1 MTALTAG
8 SHRRSLT
15 VVAMPDDLDHDSPVP
30 LYEQLAALLRAEID
44 AGRIQTRLPA
54 EMTLTQR
61 YGISRGTA
69 HRAVLIL
76 VDAGYARIS
85 RGKGTFVLAEDERP
99 RKS

>member
-1 MTALTAG
+1 
-8 SHRRSLT
+8 
-15 VVAMPDDLDHDSPVP
+15 MPDDLDHDSPVP

-76 VDAGYARIS
+76 VDAGTPASHAAKAPSSS
-85 RGKGTFVLAEDERP
+85 RNAERP